1 MSEDQKDTFLKQSS
15 NTIITSSL
23 DVVFEDVKFNHPYSL
38 KLPFKDPTLDYS
50 NNVELKLSFK
60 QKLWYDRFEVI
71 ISAIPM
77 QNEVVKHVDFE
88 IEGSLILSYDHKRK
102 SAHKEFKLG
111 REPFNTTT
119 VCFDATCYSNKDVC
133 VAFFTSAKVTPDR
146 AAMLPFILED
156 KWEQM
161 KLGSYNKGLVKIIS
175 YNGDKNQEHG
185 DLPSEALCQIS
196 DVFQTM
202 IRRYF

>member
-1 MSEDQKDTFLKQSS
+1 MSEDLKLIFLEQSS
-15 NTIITSSL
+15 NLIFTSSL

-50 NNVELKLSFK
+50 NNVELKLSFE

-88 IEGSLILSYDHKRK
+88 IEGSIILSYDHKRK

-146 AAMLPFILED
+146 SAMLPFILEG

-161 KLGSYNKGLVKIIS
+161 KLESYNKGLVKIIS
-175 YNGDKNQEHG
+175 CNGDKHQEHG

-202 IRRYF
+202 IQR